1 MVRTKEPPVA
11 VRLDWRQPTQ
21 IQLTPIL
28 AAALEAFYHD
38 GFHGTSVREISRRV
52 GFSTPA
58 IYYHHENK
66 EAVLMALLD
75 ISINHVT
82 DLCTTAVA
90 DGGSDPVLRFCNMIE
105 ALVLFEA
112 FSPRTAFLD
121 REMHALSP
129 GNHAA
134 YAVKRGRIQ
143 DLMLKTIEDGVD
155 ANVFEVRHQR
165 ETARALLGM
174 GQAVW
179 TWYRPGGP
187 RTPWEVAANYV
198 EMAARCAGAEPDVLT
213 RIRTRYQSLPAH
225 AELACPD

>member
-1 MVRTKEPPVA
+1 MVRAKEPEA

-28 AAALEAFYHD
+28 ASALEAFYLD
-38 GFHGTSVREISRRV
+38 GFHGTSVRDISRRV
-52 GFSTPA
+52 GFTTPA
-58 IYYHHENK
+58 LYYHHENK

-75 ISINHVT
+75 ISIDHVT
-82 DLCTTAVA
+82 ELCTTAVA
-90 DGGSDPVLRFCNMIE
+90 DGGADPVLRFCNLIE

-129 GNHAA
+129 ENHAA
-134 YAVKRGRIQ
+134 YAVKRDRIQ
-143 DLMLKTIEDGVD
+143 DLMLKTIKDGVD
-155 ANVFEVRHQR
+155 ASVFEVRHSR

-174 GQAVW
+174 VQAVW

-187 RTPWEVAANYV
+187 RTPWDVAANYV
-198 EMAARCAGAEPDVLT
+198 EMAARCVGAKP
-213 RIRTRYQSLPAH
+213 
-225 AELACPD
+225 AELERIMARYEALRPR